1 MSSVTKIN
9 IVSYG
14 IVNSISN
21 VSYDRIASSSS
32 SVSNSC
38 IASNVSNGVSD
49 ISIIIIVS
57 NV

>member
-32 SVSNSC
+32 SVSNSY